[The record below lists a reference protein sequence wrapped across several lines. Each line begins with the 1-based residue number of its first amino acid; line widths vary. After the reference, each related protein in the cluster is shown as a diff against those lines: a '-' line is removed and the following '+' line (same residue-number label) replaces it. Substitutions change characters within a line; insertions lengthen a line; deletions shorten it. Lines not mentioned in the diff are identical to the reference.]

1 MFDLNIYSYPSENSQ
16 DPGLIVVPATSK
28 VARGRENNLLIVYFT
43 LSGQTTITPDRLH
56 SWMEQKTALFYKNPG
71 TVTAGMRELIEAV
84 NADLFERNSRPDH
97 QNGQVVIH
105 LQVAVVKRDMLYL
118 ATCGAG
124 QSFFVG
130 AESLFQQNSV
140 DESVRG
146 LGLTQAAPVRFSQS
160 LIVPND
166 LLVLAAQ
173 APVAWTTELMAGG
186 QSLSIE
192 TFSRRLFA
200 IPGSVGQGVM
210 IRFSE
215 GSGKANVLTIG
226 TTKSTLAEPTAPAV
240 TEGEATVLKR
250 VQAEASQ
257 RVSEEPRQAP
267 AEKTKPQETAAI
279 PIAES
284 HQEIWPRHTENQAK
298 PLMSEEESVSEP
310 EKEPDNSGVVV
321 LPVIQTDQIKTAV
334 NKALKGSA
342 QASNKA
348 SHWFKENFPKVFP
361 DEPEEELGWSRG
373 LLIGV
378 AIIIPVVIVAI
389 AMTLYLRNGA
399 TGRANDMVTIAQQ
412 LVQRAES
419 QSGDPAA
426 QLESLN
432 ESMDWLDKADSYGKT
447 DASIALRNQVQSGI
461 DQIENVIRVDMTQAT
476 DPLLPNVNITQLA
489 ANEQDLY
496 ALDSISGRVLRF
508 TLSGSTYVQDTSFDC
523 GPNSDSPLNSIEALV
538 DMVPISQDNSYN
550 ATVLAV
556 DAAGDIEYCVPGE
569 TGYVAHLATPDMGWN
584 TIQSITYSDGNLYVL
599 DGKGNAVYR
608 FQGSGTDFAEKPTLF
623 FDEEIPPLADALD
636 IEEIGYELY
645 ILRGNGQMIKCTYSP
660 IKDMKSTECLT
671 PAPFLDARSGSTV
684 TVNSFP
690 EAQFIQM
697 RMTDAPDSSL
707 YLLDAKS
714 DTVYHFS
721 YARSLQ
727 RILHPRMEDGNDSTK
742 MVPTAFA
749 VSPSRLLF
757 IAYSNQ
763 IYYGQIP

>member
-1 MFDLNIYSYPSENSQ
+1 LFDLKIYLYPNENLQ
-16 DPGLIVVPATSK
+16 DPGLIVVPAGSK
-28 VARGRENNLLIVYFT
+28 VARGRENNLLIIYFT
-43 LSGQTTITPDRLH
+43 LSGQTAITPDRLH
-56 SWMEQKTALFYKNPG
+56 SWMEQKAALFYKNPG

-97 QNGQVVIH
+97 QAGQVVIH
-105 LQVAVVKRDMLYL
+105 LQVAVIKRDMLYL

-130 AESLFQQNSV
+130 SESLFQQNSM
-140 DESVRG
+140 EETQRG
-146 LGLTQAAPVRFSQS
+146 LGLTQAVSVRFSQS
-160 LIVPND
+160 QIGPND
-166 LLVLAAQ
+166 VLVLATN
-173 APVAWTTELMAGG
+173 PPTAWTTDLLAGG
-186 QSLSIE
+186 QALSIE
-192 TFSRRLFA
+192 AFSRRLFA
-200 IPGSVGQGVM
+200 TPGPIGQGVF

-215 GSGKANVLTIG
+215 GNGKASLLPIG
-226 TTKSTLAEPTAPAV
+226 TIAHAAEESTPVMRP
-240 TEGEATVLKR
+240 TEGPATVLKR
-250 VQAEASQ
+250 VLAETDDRGLPSTHRQ
-257 RVSEEPRQAP
+257 EPPEQ
-267 AEKTKPQETAAI
+267 TKPV
-279 PIAES
+279 
-284 HQEIWPRHTENQAK
+284 
-298 PLMSEEESVSEP
+298 ESVSDPNQEP
-310 EKEPDNSGVVV
+310 RREDWKNHPESQLSKEEAQPDSEKEDTDSNPVVGPI
-321 LPVIQTDQIKTAV
+321 LQTDQIKSAV

-348 SHWFKENFPKVFP
+348 SHWFAENFPKVMP
-361 DEPEEELGWSRG
+361 GDPKESMGWPKG
-373 LLIGV
+373 LLI
-378 AIIIPVVIVAI
+378 AIAVIIPVIIVAI

-399 TGRANDMVTIAQQ
+399 TGRASDMVTIAQQ

-419 QSGDPAA
+419 QTEDPAA

-476 DPLLPNVNITQLA
+476 EILLPNINITQIV
-489 ANEQDLY
+489 ANDQDLY
-496 ALDSISGRVLRF
+496 SLDSVSGKVLRF

-523 GPNSDSPLNSIEALV
+523 GPNPSNPASSIGALV
-538 DMVPISQDNSYN
+538 DMVSIPLSNSYN
-550 ATVLAV
+550 ATILAV
-556 DAAGDIEYCVPGE
+556 DTAGNLEYCVPGE

-584 TIQSITYSDGNLYVL
+584 TIQSITYSDSNLYVL

-608 FQGSGTDFAEKPTLF
+608 FQSSGTDYAEKPTLF

-671 PAPFLDARSGSTV
+671 PAPFLDARSGATV

-727 RILHPRMEDGNDSTK
+727 RILHPRMDDGSDSTK